1 MATFQLSPGVNWS
14 EFDLSEIIPAVA
26 TSPGAIAGVFSWGPI
41 GELTLITSEANLVAQ
56 FGTPTNQ
63 NFETWF
69 TAKSFLDYT
78 NTLWV
83 VRGANTTAAC
93 SAISAVSALGNTGSV
108 SNIYAET
115 TLNDIQYL
123 NKLGTYDENLLYIA
137 KYPGIAGNSL
147 RVSIVDN
154 ANAFNSTIDSSTSSV
169 ALGSFTVNAGSNVAT
184 FTAAPIGGGV
194 ISDATAMATTI
205 HAEVVLGDLILVGN
219 SVIGQQY
226 VQVDSVS
233 TITTTSGNAY
243 FTVNL
248 VDPYRLSV
256 NWASPKIVR
265 FWEFF
270 SVINTPVGQ
279 SWYMTNYG
287 NGNPSYDEMNI
298 VVVDDGGYFSGIP
311 GTVLEKYV
319 GLSRATDATNIDGT
333 DNYYVSVLNNSRYI
347 RWTNDNANCVSNVSY
362 NVVNSLS
369 SGVLDLVFNG
379 GSDGASESAVAPNMI
394 TDAYSL
400 FINPESVDIGLVMTG
415 KSIGGIE
422 GELMGNWILQN
433 ITMQRRDCVGFVSP
447 PINTVVNNYG
457 NEVTSLVAFRDLMT
471 STSYGFLDSGYKQMY
486 DTYNNFYR
494 WVPLNGDMAGLCAR
508 TDFTNNPWWAPAG
521 FNRGQLVNLT
531 RLAFNP
537 GLADRNILFP
547 ININP
552 VVTFNVQGTVLYG
565 DKTLQAESS
574 AFDAI
579 NVRRLFIVLEKA
591 ISKAAAYFLWEF
603 NDSYT
608 QAQVRNMINPY
619 LRTIEGLRG
628 IYDFLVVCDGT
639 NNTGEIIDMDMLV
652 CDIYIQPARAIRNIQ
667 LNFVATPTG
676 VSFSEVEGAFSSG
689 NAVH

>member
-1 MATFQLSPGVNWS
+1 MATFQLSPGVNWF
-14 EFDLSEIIPAVA
+14 EYDLTEIIPAVA

-56 FGTPTNQ
+56 FGTPTNY
-63 NFETWF
+63 NYETWF

-83 VRGANTTAAC
+83 VRGANTT
-93 SAISAVSALGNTGSV
+93 SPNSQISAVTAIGNVGSV
-108 SNIYAET
+108 SNINMQT

-123 NKLGTYDENLLYIA
+123 NKLGTYDENVLYIA
-137 KYPGIAGNSL
+137 KYAGIAGNSL
-147 RVSIVDN
+147 RISIVDN
-154 ANAFNSTIDSSTSSV
+154 ANAFNSTINGVSSV
-169 ALGSFTVNAGSNVAT
+169 ANGVFLVNAGSNTAT
-184 FTAAPIGGGV
+184 FVVVPAGV
-194 ISDATAMATTI
+194 GTLTDATAMATTV
-205 HAEVVLGDLILVGN
+205 HAEIVLGDLILVGN
-219 SVIGQQY
+219 AVIGSQY
-226 VQVDSVS
+226 VQVDTVGSV
-233 TITTTSGNAY
+233 TTNSIASY

-256 NWASPKIVR
+256 NWSSNTVTR
-265 FWEFF
+265 FWEFY
-270 SVINTPVGQ
+270 SVINTPVNQ
-279 SWYMTNYG
+279 SWYMVNYG
-287 NGNPSYDEMNI
+287 NGNPSFDEMNI

-319 GLSRATDATNIDGT
+319 GLSRATDAVNIDGT
-333 DNYYVSVLNNSRYI
+333 DNYYVSVLNNSKYI

-362 NVVNSLS
+362 NVVNSES
-369 SGVLDLVFNG
+369 SGVLDIFFNG
-379 GSDGASESAVAPNMI
+379 GSDGASESNVAPNMI

-447 PINTVVNNYG
+447 PLNTVVNNYG
-457 NEVTSLVAFRDLMT
+457 NEVTSLVAFRQLMT

-486 DTYNNFYR
+486 DTYNNFYQ

-552 VVTFNVQGTVLYG
+552 VVTFQVDGTVLYG

-591 ISKAAAYFLWEF
+591 ISKAARYFLWEF
-603 NDSYT
+603 NDSFT

-639 NNTGEIIDMDMLV
+639 NNTGEIIDMDMLI

-667 LNFVATPTG
+667 LNFIATPTG
-676 VSFSEVEGAFSSG
+676 VQFSEFEGAFGAG
-689 NAVH
+689 NAVN

>member
-14 EFDLSEIIPAVA
+14 EYDLTDIIPAVA

-56 FGTPTNQ
+56 FGTPTNF
-63 NFETWF
+63 NYETWF
-69 TAKSFLDYT
+69 VAKSFLDYT

-83 VRGANTTAAC
+83 VRGANTTAPN
-93 SAISAVSALGNTGSV
+93 SQISAVTAIGNVGSV
-108 SNIYAET
+108 ANIYAQT
-115 TLNDIQYL
+115 TKSDNSYL
-123 NKLGTYDENLLYIA
+123 NHLGTYDENLLYIA

-147 RVSIVDN
+147 RISIVDN
-154 ANAFNSTIDSSTSSV
+154 ANAFNSTINAVSSV
-169 ALGSFTVNAGSNVAT
+169 ANGVFQVNAGSNVAT
-184 FTAAPIGGGV
+184 FIVEPAGV
-194 ISDATAMATTI
+194 GTLTSATAMATTVQ
-205 HAEVVLGDLILVGN
+205 AEIVLGDLILVGN
-219 SVIGQQY
+219 STIGQQY
-226 VQVDSVS
+226 IQVDSVS
-233 TITTTSGNAY
+233 TITTNAIASF

-248 VDPYRLSV
+248 TDPYRLSV
-256 NWASPKIVR
+256 NWTSNTVVR

-270 SVINTPVGQ
+270 SVISDPIAQ

-287 NGNPSYDEMNI
+287 NGNPSFDEMNI
-298 VVVDDGGYFSGIP
+298 VVVDDGGYFSGVP
-311 GTVLEKYV
+311 GTVLEKYA

-362 NVVNSLS
+362 SVTNSLS
-369 SGVLDLVFNG
+369 SGVLDIVFNG
-379 GSDGASESAVAPNMI
+379 GSDGASESNVAPNMV
-394 TDAYSL
+394 TNAYQL
-400 FINPESVDIGLVMTG
+400 FVNPENVDIGLVMTG

-447 PINTVVNNYG
+447 PLNTVVHNYG

-531 RLAFNP
+531 QLAFNP

-547 ININP
+547 VNINP
-552 VVTFNVQGTVLYG
+552 VVTFNTQGTVLYG

-628 IYDFLVVCDGT
+628 IYDFLVVCDST

-652 CDIYIQPARAIRNIQ
+652 CDIYVQPARAIRNIQ
-667 LNFVATPTG
+667 LNFIATPTG
-676 VSFSEVEGAFSSG
+676 VQFSEVEGQFSSG